1 MALKHLPENPRQE
14 ARAWNLQLGV
24 PGFKYADLNRV
35 RRIEALDRAFL
46 AELDEADP
54 ALGEDFRRYRESGGT
69 DRDRRQESEL
79 LMRVAPYAGAFFA
92 RLFRIEAD
100 YTSLC
105 ERVRQDQIIFKWKRE
120 WIERR
125 ILKNPP
131 SFEALGQ
138 IDPVELEFAY
148 REVVDELMPDA
159 SLTSDPERELAVIWS
174 LLQSRLLPDAAASA
188 DSNDA
193 RAGVQTKLAKV
204 EAWVRALAFH
214 PALNERRKQITSFRV
229 PHKVDYD
236 ELVPRI
242 RPRSDLPEYFMGPPE
257 TRRHRDGFE
266 LTDTRFTERENLREA
281 HYCLTCHERGK
292 DSCSTGLHAKD
303 ESVKRNPLG
312 IPLEG
317 CPLDE
322 KISEMI
328 ALYREGEPI
337 GALAVIMIDNPMLAG
352 TGHRICNDCMKS
364 CIFQKQEPVN
374 IPQIETGILTEVLRL
389 PYGFEIV
396 SVLTR
401 WNPLNARR
409 PYPLR
414 YNGKNVLI
422 VGMGPAGYTLAQ
434 HLLNEGF
441 GVVGVEGLK
450 VEPLAPQLRG
460 AKRRVPQPI
469 RDIGEIVGPL
479 SERPTLGF
487 GGVAE
492 YGITVRWDKNFLD
505 INYVILM
512 RRKKFRL
519 LDGVRFGGTL
529 SIEDA
534 WSLGF
539 DHIAIAAGAGRP
551 TIVQMDNNLARGVRM
566 ASDFLMGLQGQ
577 GAYRKNSLTN
587 VQVELPAVVIG
598 GGLTAIDTATELQA
612 YYVTQ
617 VEKALERFERLKRR
631 IGEDAIWAG
640 LDEEETKSVRQWL
653 LHGRM
658 VQAERA
664 AAAAAGRP
672 PDFARLV
679 RSWGGV
685 TIVYRKRLQ
694 DSPAY
699 RLNHEEVIKSL
710 EEGIGFAECMS
721 PKACTLD
728 EFNHVRALECTRM
741 ALVDG
746 KWKDTGQTVVFPARA
761 VMVAAGTNP
770 NVVYEKEHPGTFA
783 IDERRS
789 CFAMHRAVETVGG
802 GFKLE
807 PAPAGQTGFFT
818 SYEKDGRLISFYGDA
833 HPVFAGNVVKA
844 MASARHGY
852 HQITRLFAREIAG
865 QYLEEQA
872 ERENAWVRFA
882 EVLDDGLRAVVVDA
896 IRLADRIV
904 EVIVRAPMAARNF
917 QPGQFYR
924 LQNYEGTADVVEGI
938 RLTMEGLALTGA
950 WTDPARGLIS
960 LIVLEMGG
968 SSRLCSILEPGEEI
982 VLMGPT
988 GTPTEIPQG
997 ETVLLAGGGLGN
1009 AVLFSIAAAMKA
1021 AGNRVIYFAGY
1032 KSGRDMFKRR
1042 AIEEACALVVWSVDE
1057 GEPIA
1062 THRLQDRST
1071 VGNIVQA
1078 MDRYAR
1084 GEFGE
1089 PPIPL
1094 QEVDRLICIGSDRMM
1109 DAVRKARH
1117 TVLADVLRPDHFAI
1131 GSINSPMQCML
1142 KEVCSQCLQ
1151 RHVDP
1156 ATGKESLVFS
1166 CFNQDQKLECVD
1178 FNFLHQRLRQNS
1190 AAEKLTSLWL
1200 DHLFE
1205 QREVQVV

>member
-1 MALKHLPENPRQE
+1 MALKHLPENPRDE

-24 PGFKYADLNRV
+24 PGFKHADLNRV
-35 RRIEALDRAFL
+35 RRLEALDGAFL
-46 AELDEADP
+46 ADLAAADA
-54 ALGEDFRRYRESGGT
+54 ALAAEFGRYRTAAGEGWE
-69 DRDRRQESEL
+69 RLAESEL
-79 LMRVAPYAGAFFA
+79 LMRVAVHAGEFIT
-92 RLFRIEAD
+92 RLFHIEEAHDALCNRLRAD
-100 YTSLC
+100 QLVF
-105 ERVRQDQIIFKWKRE
+105 EWKRQFVD
-120 WIERR
+120 RQ
-125 ILKNPP
+125 ILKSPP
-131 SFEALGQ
+131 TAEAVAQ
-138 IDPVELEFAY
+138 MDPVELEFAY
-148 REVVDELMPDA
+148 REVVDALAPDA
-159 SLTSDPERELAVIWS
+159 TLTADPERELAVVTTS
-174 LLQSRLLPDAAASA
+174 LQAAIDAAADDA
-188 DSNDA
+188 AGNAA
-193 RAGVQTKLAKV
+193 RARLADV

-214 PALNERRKQITSFRV
+214 PGLAQRRRRFTCFHV

-242 RPRSDLPEYFMGPPE
+242 RPRPELPEFFMGPVGS
-257 TRRHRDGFE
+257 RRQRDGFD
-266 LTDTRFTERENLREA
+266 LTDPRFTERENLRESY
-281 HYCLTCHERGK
+281 YCLTCHERAK
-292 DSCSTGLHAKD
+292 DSCATGLYGKD
-303 ESVKRNPLG
+303 GRVQRNPLG
-312 IPLEG
+312 IELAG
-317 CPLDE
+317 CPLHE

-328 ALYREGEPI
+328 ALYRDGHPI
-337 GALAVIMIDNPMLAG
+337 GALAMIMIDNPMLAG

-364 CIFQKQEPVN
+364 CIFQKQDPVN
-374 IPQIETGILTEVLRL
+374 IPQIETGILTDVLHL

-396 SVLTR
+396 SLLTR

-414 YNGKNVLI
+414 YNGKNVLV

-441 GVVGVEGLK
+441 GVVGIEGLK
-450 VEPLAPQLRG
+450 VEPLALPLRG
-460 AKRRVPQPI
+460 AKRRVPRPI
-469 RDIGEIVGPL
+469 RDVAEVIGPL

-505 INYVILM
+505 INYIILM

-529 SIEDA
+529 TADDA
-534 WSLGF
+534 WNLGF
-539 DHIAIAAGAGRP
+539 DHIAVTAGAGRP
-551 TIVQMDNNLARGVRM
+551 TIVPMQNNLARGVRM

-587 VQVELPAVVIG
+587 LQVELPAVVVG

-617 VEKALERFERLKRR
+617 VEKELDRFERLKRR
-631 IGEDAIWAG
+631 IGEAAIWAR
-640 LDEEETKSVRQWL
+640 LDAEEARTVRTWL
-653 LHGRM
+653 DHGRM

-664 AAAAAGRP
+664 AARAAGRP

-710 EEGIGFAECMS
+710 EEGIGFVECMS
-721 PKACTLD
+721 PVAAVLD
-728 EFNHVRALECTRM
+728 DCQHVRALQCARM
-741 ALVDG
+741 VVSDG
-746 KWKDTGQTVVFPARA
+746 KWRDTGERIEFPARA

-770 NVVYEKEHPGTFA
+770 NIVYEKEHQGTFRLDKEHA
-783 IDERRS
+783 
-789 CFAMHRAVETVGG
+789 CFAMHRVVEAADGTRRLETVSDGDV
-802 GFKLE
+802 
-807 PAPAGQTGFFT
+807 GFFT
-818 SYEKDGRLISFYGDA
+818 SYDKDGRYVSFYGDA

-844 MASARHGY
+844 MASAQQGY
-852 HQITRLFAREIAG
+852 HEVARLFAAEVAAQDIG
-865 QYLEEQA
+865 EQA

-882 EVLDDGLRAVVVDA
+882 EVLEDGLRAVVVDA
-896 IRLADRIV
+896 LRLADRIV
-904 EVIVRAPMAARNF
+904 EVIVRAPLAARNF
-917 QPGQFYR
+917 RPGQFYR
-924 LQNYEGTADVVEGI
+924 VQNYESTAEVVEGI

-950 WTDPARGLIS
+950 WTDAARGLIS

-988 GTPTEIPQG
+988 GTPTDIPTG

-1009 AVLFSIAAAMKA
+1009 AVMFSIAAAMKA
-1021 AGNRVIYFAGY
+1021 HGNRVIYFAGY
-1032 KSGRDMFKRR
+1032 KRAGDLFKRR
-1042 AIEEACALVVWSVDE
+1042 YIEDACDLVVWSVDE
-1057 GEPIA
+1057 GAPIA
-1062 THRLQDRST
+1062 TRRPQDRSV

-1078 MDRYAR
+1078 MDSYAR
-1084 GEFGE
+1084 GHLGD
-1089 PPIPL
+1089 IGVPL

-1109 DAVRKARH
+1109 DAVREARH
-1117 TVLADVLRPDHFAI
+1117 TLLRDVLRDHVAI

-1151 RHVDP
+1151 RQVDP
-1156 ATGKESLVFS
+1156 ATGRETLVFS
-1166 CFNQDQKLECVD
+1166 CFNQDQALDCVD